1 MQISEIIFPIS
12 CPKLSETD
20 ENLHVELLS
29 FLKKIIII
37 EVLQYGQLGRDFN

>member
-20 ENLHVELLS
+20 ENLHVELL